1 MTSELLELEKATNP
15 ARLSVQSRATDTAL
29 APMSDVTGA
38 GMFWLGMG
46 GQAGDEAPAWNPVYP
61 NYRDRYLH
69 KFAQSEAMLASAI
82 YSMKTRVATLNY
94 ELSGPPRAKKY
105 AAELLNNPGLGDNLA
120 TVMQKLMHD
129 MHTSD
134 NGAFMEL
141 WRPGKP
147 TSDASNRPVLGF
159 AHLDSRQCWRSYDP
173 EFPVWYTNP
182 VTNEIRKI
190 HFSRVVFQSNDP
202 QPIEIA
208 RGIGFCSV
216 SRVLRMTRVFRNMQT
231 FLDEKIGGRFTRAI
245 GSVNGVTPIQLR
257 EALNQSESNADSKG
271 FVIYKQ
277 IPFLINPSLEA
288 GSEIK
293 VMMQD
298 LASIPDGFVFRD
310 NADIYAYI
318 LSFCFG
324 VDAREFWPATTS
336 GATKADAS
344 IQNMKARGRGIGLD
358 IEVAE
363 NFLRAALPESVAFEY
378 DYTDDE
384 QDRQA
389 AEIHKIETDTL
400 KVYFDMGMPY
410 VQIEALAKA
419 KGIIDVEVLEN
430 LQTPITSDDNP
441 DTATQAPAEN
451 AAPNTEPQDES
462 MKSYSD
468 YRSQIRSFVAS
479 FWGGTSSAYDFVD
492 NMSYAI
498 TRYFTEAWENV
509 EQIYGINSDERTEA
523 SQTRLNLAINTEISY
538 LSGFA
543 DAIAAG
549 SKANGGALQPL
560 LDRAE
565 LWAKGY
571 DRTTQLAQIVVGGDV
586 KLVWRLGK
594 TEKHCDDCLQYA
606 DKVYYRSQWEEAG
619 VRPQFEGLQ
628 CAGFNC
634 DCSLE
639 PTTQRKTRG
648 EVPPLIGHKH
658 LHTELFDK
666 AAAHAVA

>member
-1 MTSELLELEKATNP
+1 MISELLELEKVANP

-46 GQAGDEAPAWNPVYP
+46 GLAGDEAPAWNPIYP
-61 NYRDRYLH
+61 HYRDVYLH

-82 YSMKTRVATLNY
+82 YSMKTRIATLNY

-105 AAELLNNPGLGDNLA
+105 AAELLDNPGLGDSLA

-182 VTNEIRKI
+182 VTNEIRKL
-190 HFSRVVFQSNDP
+190 HFSRVVFQANDP
-202 QPIEIA
+202 QPIEIG

-324 VDAREFWPATTS
+324 VDAREFWPATAS

-389 AEIHKIETDTL
+389 AEIHKLETDTL

-410 VQIEALAKA
+410 IQIEALAKA
-419 KGIIDVEVLEN
+419 KGIIDAEVLEN

-451 AAPNTEPQDES
+451 AAPAIEPQDES
-462 MKSYSD
+462 MKTFDD
-468 YRSQIRSFVAS
+468 YRRSLRAITRGYWNGEFAA
-479 FWGGTSSAYDFVD
+479 FDFVD
-492 NMSYAI
+492 GMVSAI
-498 TRYFTEAWENV
+498 NRHFEQAWEQV
-509 EQIYGINSDERTEA
+509 EKQYGIATDERPEK
-523 SQTRLNLAINTEISY
+523 SQQALNGAINREISFVI
-538 LSGFA
+538 GFA
-543 DAIAAG
+543 DAIAQN

-560 LDRAE
+560 FDRAD

-571 DRTTQLAQIVVGGDV
+571 DRTIELGQSVIGPDI
-586 KLVWRLGK
+586 KLKWKLGK
-594 TEKHCDDCLQYA
+594 TEMHCSDCSQYA
-606 DKVYYRSQWEEAG
+606 DKVYFKSQWEDAG
-619 VRPQFEGLQ
+619 VRPQSDVLECTGI
-628 CAGFNC
+628 NC
-634 DCSLE
+634 DCSFE
-639 PTTQRKTRG
+639 PTTERKTRG
-648 EVPPLIGHKH
+648 EVPALIGHKH
-658 LHTELFDK
+658 LELII
-666 AAAHAVA
+666 HAVA